1 MQRIFSAFIVF
12 FLCINTSTA
21 NESSDTKY
29 QLYFDS
35 HMFGYSETAPIK
47 QIVDDMKGP
56 YFDGGDHSFTHNI
69 WEMGVKRN
77 GWKAA
82 YIIRYDYALDYNPD
96 TAEIIYGDKND
107 ISLEKNRVYDVDL
120 DLIHSRSTGF
130 KLGYEWQ
137 VKPKLF
143 IGMDVS
149 YLETNRFL
157 KGDVSGE
164 FSAADNDYTGEISL
178 DYVYTK
184 DYLLS
189 RDVKIPT
196 GRGYTLDIDWRW
208 QSEDDLW
215 KFSGKWTDLVSE
227 ITIKDAPFTTATA
240 STDRVSFD
248 DDGHIN
254 VKPVLS
260 GVEGYR
266 KEVLRF
272 PKQTKVS
279 GFYQFQPDLNL
290 GLALYQYGDLNFPST
305 NVEYRLTDTFQL
317 SAGFDYK
324 SDAMTLGCSSSSFNV
339 SLTSDRLSLDRA
351 RTFGLDIST
360 NVEF

>member
-1 MQRIFSAFIVF
+1 
-12 FLCINTSTA
+12 
-21 NESSDTKY
+21 
-29 QLYFDS
+29 
-35 HMFGYSETAPIK
+35 MFGYSETAPIK

-56 YFDGGDHSFTHNI
+56 YFDGGEHSFTHNI
-69 WEMGVKRN
+69 WETGVKRN

-82 YIIRYDYALDYNPD
+82 YIIRYDYALEYTPD
-96 TAEIIYGDKND
+96 TAEIIYNDKND
-107 ISLEKNRVYDVDL
+107 ISLEKNRTYDVDL

-130 KLGYEWQ
+130 KFGYELE
-137 VKPKLF
+137 VKPQLF

-157 KGDVSGE
+157 QGDVTGH
-164 FSAADNDYTGEISL
+164 FSADDNDYTGEVAL
-178 DYVYTK
+178 DYIYTK
-184 DYLLS
+184 DYLLN
-189 RDVKIPT
+189 RDIKIPT
-196 GRGYTLDIDWRW
+196 GRGYTVDIDWRW

-240 STDRVSFD
+240 STDRISFD
-248 DDGHIN
+248 DGKIN

-266 KEVLRF
+266 KETLRF
-272 PKQTKVS
+272 PKQAKVS

-290 GLALYQYGDLNFPST
+290 GLALYRYGDLNFPST
-305 NVEYRLTDTFQL
+305 NAEYRLSETLQL
-317 SAGFDYK
+317 NAGFDYK
-324 SDAMTLGCSSSSFNV
+324 SDAMTLGFSSTYFNM

-360 NVEF
+360 NIEF